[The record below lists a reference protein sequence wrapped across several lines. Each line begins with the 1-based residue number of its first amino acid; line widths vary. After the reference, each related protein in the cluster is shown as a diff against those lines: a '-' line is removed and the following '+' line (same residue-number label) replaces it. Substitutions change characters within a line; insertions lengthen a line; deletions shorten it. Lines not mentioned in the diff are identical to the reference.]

1 MFNHRAIS
9 ELAQYCGF
17 KNYWGRAPYI
27 FSFTYTTCWLTDF
40 RQCSVLRGKKKMS
53 VALSWGHLSYFLF
66 YRTHE
71 HQKACYYSVQKWEQN
86 HLLIPWCLQ
95 YITAAS
101 NLSWDIRARRCHIE
115 RAEIMKISA
124 NQISFDRIFCKIH
137 YSTSKGQNFMISG
150 VPQCCRKYLN
160 TLINVHT
167 IKINSI

>member
-1 MFNHRAIS
+1 M
-9 ELAQYCGF
+9 
-17 KNYWGRAPYI
+17 
-27 FSFTYTTCWLTDF
+27 
-40 RQCSVLRGKKKMS
+40 VLRIIGAEPLIYSHLLTQPVGQLILGNVLYCEAKKKMS